1 MYVMKN
7 PPSGLAR
14 ISSVM
19 DERRARLDFLNFGW
33 YGLLVSK

>member
-1 MYVMKN
+1 MKK

-19 DERRARLDFLNFGW
+19 DERRARLDFLNLGW
-33 YGLLVSK
+33 